1 MQQLRE
7 LMQKRRFNGTS
18 TRLNVAHDKPTYIHK
33 NGRAFLVD
41 KVLSD
46 VVREGAIF
54 DAVRAELGDWVEQ
67 LTLNKNLKCSRHTDR
82 NEGESMIVFSEIFQ
96 RGEGQ

>member
-1 MQQLRE
+1 
-7 LMQKRRFNGTS
+7 MQKRRFNGTS

-54 DAVRAELGDWVEQ
+54 DEVRAQLGDWVEQ
-67 LTLNKNLKCSRHTDR
+67 FTLNKNLKCSKHTDR
-82 NEGESMIVFSEIFQ
+82 NDGETMIVLFGDFP
-96 RGEGQ
+96 EGGGLFVETP